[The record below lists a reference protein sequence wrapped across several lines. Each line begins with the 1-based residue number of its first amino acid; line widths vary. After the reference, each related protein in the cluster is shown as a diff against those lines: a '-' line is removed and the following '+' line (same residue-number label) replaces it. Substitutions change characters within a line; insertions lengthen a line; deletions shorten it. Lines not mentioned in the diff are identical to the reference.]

1 MRRWIVLGVLVTI
14 GALSLVVTANQQQ
27 GDMVVE
33 VEQLED
39 NLFVLRGAGGNTA
52 VFVTSDG
59 VAVVDTMM
67 AGWGR
72 PILDAI
78 KQLTTKPV
86 TMIINTHTHFDHV
99 SGNVGFPATVEV
111 VAHENTQ
118 RLMHEWN
125 LITGFNF
132 AGEDVFAAS
141 DGKGIAT
148 RTFRDRMTLGSGAD
162 QIDLYYF
169 GRGHTGG
176 DAWVVFPSLRTVHVG
191 DMFPDKQV
199 PVMDANNGGS
209 GVDFPETLSN
219 GYTTLT
225 DIDTIITGHSSTQM
239 TRDDLREYAEFMGDL
254 VATIRAG
261 KEAGRSIDDI
271 ADAWEIPARFAGY
284 SAQPPERV
292 NPFLQVIYD
301 ELP

>member
-99 SGNVGFPATVEV
+99 SGNVEFPATVEV

-148 RTFRDRMTLGSGAD
+148 RTFRDRMTLGSGAGTRSTSTTSVAATPEVMHGSCSRP
-162 QIDLYYF
+162 F
-169 GRGHTGG
+169 GPCTP
-176 DAWVVFPSLRTVHVG
+176 ATCSRTS
-191 DMFPDKQV
+191 K
-199 PVMDANNGGS
+199 S
-209 GVDFPETLSN
+209 
-219 GYTTLT
+219 
-225 DIDTIITGHSSTQM
+225 
-239 TRDDLREYAEFMGDL
+239 
-254 VATIRAG
+254 
-261 KEAGRSIDDI
+261 RS
-271 ADAWEIPARFAGY
+271 WT
-284 SAQPPERV
+284 
-292 NPFLQVIYD
+292 
-301 ELP
+301 

>member
-14 GALSLVVTANQQQ
+14 GVLSLVVTANQQP

-39 NLFVLRGAGGNTA
+39 NLFVLRGAGGSGNTA

-99 SGNVGFPATVEV
+99 SGNVEFPATVEV

-148 RTFRDRMTLGSGAD
+148 RTFKRQDDVGEWGGPDRPL
-162 QIDLYYF
+162 L
-169 GRGHTGG
+169 
-176 DAWVVFPSLRTVHVG
+176 LRSRPH
-191 DMFPDKQV
+191 
-199 PVMDANNGGS
+199 
-209 GVDFPETLSN
+209 
-219 GYTTLT
+219 
-225 DIDTIITGHSSTQM
+225 
-239 TRDDLREYAEFMGDL
+239 RR
-254 VATIRAG
+254 
-261 KEAGRSIDDI
+261 
-271 ADAWEIPARFAGY
+271 
-284 SAQPPERV
+284 
-292 NPFLQVIYD
+292 
-301 ELP
+301 

>member
-27 GDMVVE
+27 SDRVVE

-39 NLFVLRGAGGNTA
+39 NLFVLRGAGGSGNTA

-78 KQLTTKPV
+78 KKLTTKPV
-86 TMIINTHTHFDHV
+86 TVIINTHTHFDHV
-99 SGNVGFPATVEV
+99 SGNVEFPATVEV
-111 VAHENTQ
+111 VAHENNQ

-148 RTFRDRMTLGSGAD
+148 RTFSDRMTLGSGAD
-162 QIDLYYF
+162 QIDLHYF

-176 DAWVVFPSLRTVHVG
+176 VAWVVFPSLRTVHIG
-191 DMFPDKQV
+191 DMFPAKQV

-209 GVDFPETLSN
+209 GVDFPETLN
-219 GYTTLT
+219 
-225 DIDTIITGHSSTQM
+225 
-239 TRDDLREYAEFMGDL
+239 
-254 VATIRAG
+254 
-261 KEAGRSIDDI
+261 
-271 ADAWEIPARFAGY
+271 AGY
-284 SAQPPERV
+284 
-292 NPFLQVIYD
+292 F
-301 ELP
+301 

>member
-78 KQLTTKPV
+78 KKLTTKPV

-99 SGNVGFPATVEV
+99 SGNVEFPATVEV

-141 DGKGIAT
+141 DGKTSCESTPSSWAASSPP
-148 RTFRDRMTLGSGAD
+148 SG
-162 QIDLYYF
+162 
-169 GRGHTGG
+169 
-176 DAWVVFPSLRTVHVG
+176 
-191 DMFPDKQV
+191 
-199 PVMDANNGGS
+199 
-209 GVDFPETLSN
+209 
-219 GYTTLT
+219 
-225 DIDTIITGHSSTQM
+225 
-239 TRDDLREYAEFMGDL
+239 
-254 VATIRAG
+254 RARRPP
-261 KEAGRSIDDI
+261 GRSMTSPTRGRSRHDL
-271 ADAWEIPARFAGY
+271 
-284 SAQPPERV
+284 SATAHSPWSG
-292 NPFLQVIYD
+292 
-301 ELP
+301 

>member
-52 VFVTSDG
+52 VFVTRDG

-99 SGNVGFPATVEV
+99 SGNVEFPAVIVPLATLETPGRARRFVAQGTSPPTAANPNQAVRVNGMVLRTETGDNNPNRFKAVCLVCPHEQCEVDFVSDPDELDPLV
-111 VAHENTQ
+111 VAEIGQVEDPIYLCPCHNSAFTMTEGE
-118 RLMHEWN
+118 RLGGPAPRGLCRFRVTAVTVVAME
-125 LITGFNF
+125 IGEVE
-132 AGEDVFAAS
+132 EDVLLF
-141 DGKGIAT
+141 
-148 RTFRDRMTLGSGAD
+148 F
-162 QIDLYYF
+162 
-169 GRGHTGG
+169 
-176 DAWVVFPSLRTVHVG
+176 
-191 DMFPDKQV
+191 
-199 PVMDANNGGS
+199 
-209 GVDFPETLSN
+209 
-219 GYTTLT
+219 
-225 DIDTIITGHSSTQM
+225 
-239 TRDDLREYAEFMGDL
+239 
-254 VATIRAG
+254 
-261 KEAGRSIDDI
+261 
-271 ADAWEIPARFAGY
+271 
-284 SAQPPERV
+284 
-292 NPFLQVIYD
+292 
-301 ELP
+301 

>member
-78 KQLTTKPV
+78 KKLTTKPV

-99 SGNVGFPATVEV
+99 SGNVEFPATVEV

-132 AGEDVFAAS
+132 AGEDV
-141 DGKGIAT
+141 
-148 RTFRDRMTLGSGAD
+148 
-162 QIDLYYF
+162 
-169 GRGHTGG
+169 
-176 DAWVVFPSLRTVHVG
+176 
-191 DMFPDKQV
+191 
-199 PVMDANNGGS
+199 
-209 GVDFPETLSN
+209 
-219 GYTTLT
+219 
-225 DIDTIITGHSSTQM
+225 
-239 TRDDLREYAEFMGDL
+239 
-254 VATIRAG
+254 
-261 KEAGRSIDDI
+261 
-271 ADAWEIPARFAGY
+271 
-284 SAQPPERV
+284 
-292 NPFLQVIYD
+292 
-301 ELP
+301 